1 MELVPTRSFAQP
13 LFNPSRIWRRWFTDL
28 RASVAMLVLIT
39 VCLAGCNTE
48 STKQVVADIAAQI
61 PLAQA
66 VVTTT
71 AATAEG
77 IDPAAALLI
86 STAAATASTGLT
98 ELQTLCIAYAQSPSA
113 TVLASIGAALNTLL
127 NNNAAAL
134 LNAANIV
141 DPESRRIAQASL
153 GALQTALL
161 LVSIIMQ
168 RTQTPT
174 QVAATAALRT
184 YKLREVAP
192 YLDRQAVQQAT
203 GTPFNTALHYE
214 ETQGF

>member
-1 MELVPTRSFAQP
+1 MQSVPVRSFALP
-13 LFNPSRIWRRWFTDL
+13 HFAPGRIRRHWSTDL
-28 RASVAMLVLIT
+28 RASVAALVLAS
-39 VCLAGCNTE
+39 VCFTGCSTE
-48 STKQVVADIAAQI
+48 TTKQVVADIAAQI

-86 STAAATASTGLT
+86 ANAANTAQLGLAA
-98 ELQTLCIAYAQSPSA
+98 LQVLCNAYTQSPSA
-113 TVLASIGAALNTLL
+113 TVLASITAALNMLL
-127 NNNAAAL
+127 NTNATAL

-141 DPESRRIAQASL
+141 DPASRAIAQASL

-161 LVSIIMQ
+161 LVSVIMQ
-168 RTQTPT
+168 RAQSTT
-174 QVAATAALRT
+174 QVAATAAART

-192 YLDRQAVQQAT
+192 YLDRQQIQQAT
-203 GTPFNTALHYE
+203 GLPFNTALSHE
-214 ETQGF
+214 EAQGF

>member
-1 MELVPTRSFAQP
+1 MEQVLLRNIAPPSFN
-13 LFNPSRIWRRWFTDL
+13 LGRMRRRWFTDL
-28 RASVAMLVLIT
+28 RASVAALVLAS
-39 VCLAGCNTE
+39 VCLTGCSVET
-48 STKQVVADIAAQI
+48 TKQVVADIAAQI

-86 STAAATASTGLT
+86 ANAANSAQVGLAA
-98 ELQTLCIAYAQSPSA
+98 LQVLCTAYAQSPSD
-113 TVLASIGAALNTLL
+113 TVLASITAALNTLL
-127 NNNAAAL
+127 NTNATAL

-141 DPESRRIAQASL
+141 DPASRAIAQASL

-161 LVSIIMQ
+161 LVSVIMQ
-168 RTQTPT
+168 RAQSTT

-192 YLDRQAVQQAT
+192 YLDRQQVQQAT
-203 GTPFNTALHYE
+203 GRPFNIALSHE
-214 ETQGF
+214 ESQGF